1 METVVE
7 EGSKPAVVQG
17 TAVASPYDHHT
28 KQDTHNEVRDPTGP
42 GVGTKQETRCND
54 PIFAFL
60 LYGNIA
66 AIAAVVSIYG
76 TDAFYSSIEDSS
88 TTTDGYDYSGYIYA
102 TIVLGLFSIIFSG
115 LTLPVMMCIPEL
127 LVKMSLFF
135 MVGLSGAMMVM
146 SWLYGNILGGILGT
160 IFFAIFLCYAK
171 AVWSRIPFASVNL
184 LTACTAIKKNL
195 FTVIVAYL
203 FIALALAWS
212 LLWAVALAGVSNKV
226 IVESDVPFEQNQVS
240 WGYLFLLFLSYFFT
254 HQVIQNTLHCVV
266 AGTVGT
272 WWFSPADSG
281 CGAVLG
287 SLCRSL
293 TTSFG
298 SICFGS
304 LLVAIVQAT
313 RALANAAR
321 DNENQI
327 LVCIATCILACLESI
342 LEYFNKWAFVYVGLY
357 GYSYIEA
364 GKQVMGL
371 FKNRGWEAIIADDLI
386 SNVFFFL
393 SLCVGLICAAIGY
406 GLGVGQEQWFVNAP
420 YNTEVGYTWIWTWS
434 WSRTVVRQR
443 TLQLRSWI
451 HVLCTWLHCWIG
463 TDEHSDEYH
472 CQCCQYSDCMLCGRT
487 GGI

>member
-1 METVVE
+1 MCSYVYF
-7 EGSKPAVVQG
+7 Q
-17 TAVASPYDHHT
+17 HHIS
-28 KQDTHNEVRDPTGP
+28 
-42 GVGTKQETRCND
+42 QETRCND

-102 TIVLGLFSIIFSG
+102 TMVLGLFSIIFSG

-226 IVESDVPFEQNQVS
+226 IVESDVP
-240 WGYLFLLFLSYFFT
+240 L
-254 HQVIQNTLHCVV
+254 
-266 AGTVGT
+266 
-272 WWFSPADSG
+272 
-281 CGAVLG
+281 
-287 SLCRSL
+287 
-293 TTSFG
+293 
-298 SICFGS
+298 
-304 LLVAIVQAT
+304 
-313 RALANAAR
+313 
-321 DNENQI
+321 
-327 LVCIATCILACLESI
+327 
-342 LEYFNKWAFVYVGLY
+342 
-357 GYSYIEA
+357 
-364 GKQVMGL
+364 
-371 FKNRGWEAIIADDLI
+371 
-386 SNVFFFL
+386 
-393 SLCVGLICAAIGY
+393 
-406 GLGVGQEQWFVNAP
+406 
-420 YNTEVGYTWIWTWS
+420 
-434 WSRTVVRQR
+434 
-443 TLQLRSWI
+443 
-451 HVLCTWLHCWIG
+451 
-463 TDEHSDEYH
+463 
-472 CQCCQYSDCMLCGRT
+472 
-487 GGI
+487 